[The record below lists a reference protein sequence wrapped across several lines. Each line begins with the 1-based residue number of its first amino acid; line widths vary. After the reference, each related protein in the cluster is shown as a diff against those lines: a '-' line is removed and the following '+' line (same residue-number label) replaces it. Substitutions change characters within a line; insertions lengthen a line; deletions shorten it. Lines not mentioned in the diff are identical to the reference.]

1 MLSRL
6 IQSHLDIIETHMNR
20 VFCCLL
26 DPSADDLVQASAGLQ
41 AAVIEL
47 SRLPQLSGQDRQVTT
62 SLKLRMR
69 QTMSSFDACREA
81 LLRRSFLTDSSLS
94 TLIPATRNSTYAP
107 AAGGYTRQPYGSAGR
122 RSGEFQVISA

>member
-6 IQSHLDIIETHMNR
+6 IQSHLDTIETR
-20 VFCCLL
+20 IRQVSRCLL
-26 DPSADDLVQASAGLQ
+26 DPSADGLVQASADLQ
-41 AAVIEL
+41 IAVIEL
-47 SRLPQLSGQDRQVTT
+47 SRLPQLSGLDRHVTT

-69 QTMSSFDACREA
+69 QMMASFDACREA
-81 LLRRSFLTDSSLS
+81 LLRRSFLTESSLS